1 MGVHSR
7 MPSEVR
13 IIVFTSEEVLDAVE
27 QFSET
32 LDTPL
37 FRGKPSDL
45 HVRKSPQVRA
55 ILEVERA
62 GGEEIETVDLNSSH
76 LAAALITF
84 CRKRRIPLPRN
95 AKKELDIIEDQL
107 VLRLEVGSPSQAL
120 IAALKFAS

>member
-1 MGVHSR
+1 

-13 IIVFTSEEVLDAVE
+13 IIVFTSEEALEAIA

-37 FRGKPSDL
+37 FSGRPSDL
-45 HVRKSPQVRA
+45 HVRKNPQVRA
-55 ILEVERA
+55 VLEVERA
-62 GGEEIETVDLNSSH
+62 GGEEIETVDLNASH

-95 AKKELDIIEDQL
+95 ARKELDVMDDQL
-107 VLRLEVGSPSQAL
+107 VLRLEVGAPGKAVVD
-120 IAALKFAS
+120 ALKLAS